1 MVQEVVFL
9 WVFGFWQMEAES
21 VTASASQREAEGV
34 GGQHDVVL
42 AALVVVAEVSL
53 WGNREKG
60 GQGSFTE
67 GIERREVMGHS
78 LRK

>member
-53 WGNREKG
+53 WG
-60 GQGSFTE
+60 
-67 GIERREVMGHS
+67 IESREVRGQS
-78 LRK
+78 LGE